1 MAVIAARGLGRSFG
15 DKRVLRDL
23 DLDVAERELV
33 LVTGPN
39 GSGKSTLLALCAG
52 LLAPTAGELE
62 VAVDRGRIG
71 YLAHEPL
78 VYRELT
84 ALENLELYGRLY
96 RVPERRERIGMLLE
110 RFGLWESRRSP
121 VASLSR
127 GMQQRLALCR
137 ALLHEPALLLLDD
150 PYAGLD
156 DAGAEL
162 LDAELGELAG
172 RRTLLRATHDP
183 GRVDRLAT
191 GRLALA

>member
-1 MAVIAARGLGRSFG
+1 MAVVAARGLGRSFG
-15 DKRVLRDL
+15 EKRVLRDL

-121 VASLSR
+121 VASFSR

-137 ALLHEPALLLLDD
+137 TLLHEPALLLLDE

-172 RRTLLRATHDP
+172 RRTLLLATHDP

>member
-1 MAVIAARGLGRSFG
+1 MAVVAARGLGRSFG
-15 DKRVLRDL
+15 EKRVLRDL
-23 DLDVAERELV
+23 DLDVAERDLV

-39 GSGKSTLLALCAG
+39 GSGKSTLLSLCAG

-62 VAVDRGRIG
+62 VAMDRGSIG

-84 ALENLELYGRLY
+84 ALENLDLYGRLY
-96 RVPERRERIGMLLE
+96 RVRERRERIGMLLE
-110 RFGLWESRRSP
+110 RFGLWEARSLP
-121 VASLSR
+121 VASFSR

-137 ALLHEPALLLLDD
+137 TLLHDPALLLLDE

-156 DAGAEL
+156 EAGAEL

-172 RRTLLRATHDP
+172 RRTLLLATHDP
-183 GRVDRLAT
+183 QRVDRLAT
-191 GRLALA
+191 GSLALA